1 MQVISPDEQTV
12 PRADGE
18 PEAEG
23 TGVMVERIA
32 SGVVVL
38 VLLAA
43 GAAVGQDAKES
54 LPDAPSAVVAQS
66 QRLSGAGVAATGVAG
81 TGEMGAAAWPMR
93 QYDLVY
99 DGTAV
104 RHKDP
109 DAVFRKYLISP
120 RVKQAASA
128 KDASVMGRATHAM
141 ARTVV
146 TRNESG
152 KGKLNTQYLLRTL
165 AAVAK
170 DSASTPYWRRHF
182 TDAVGDYGS
191 TVGSDA
197 GMNLWNE
204 FGPSIERLLKSHM
217 PEFISRIGEH
227 GGRG

>member
-1 MQVISPDEQTV
+1 
-12 PRADGE
+12 
-18 PEAEG
+18 
-23 TGVMVERIA
+23 MVRLIA
-32 SGVVVL
+32 SAGVVGL

-43 GAAVGQDAKES
+43 GAAVGQGARETS
-54 LPDAPSAVVAQS
+54 LPDAPSAVMAAQTE
-66 QRLSGAGVAATGVAG
+66 RLSASRDEAGSPF
-81 TGEMGAAAWPMR
+81 GEMGAAARPMR
-93 QYDLVY
+93 HDEVVVF

-120 RVKQAASA
+120 PVKKQAASA
-128 KDASVMGRATHAM
+128 QVGVMDRATHAM

-152 KGKLNTQYLLRTL
+152 KGKLNTPYLLRTL

-182 TDAVGDYGS
+182 TDSVGDFGS

-197 GMNLWNE
+197 GMNLWDE
-204 FGPSIERLLKSHM
+204 FGPSIERVLKSHM
-217 PEFISRIGEH
+217 PAFISRIGEH